1 MVGNVG
7 MEEAVMRQI
16 SYALK
21 PSLTD
26 VSRIFL
32 CTKFLSL
39 KIEIKF

>member
-21 PSLTD
+21 PSLTNVTTFEFF
-26 VSRIFL
+26 VSSFYYSIL
-32 CTKFLSL
+32 D
-39 KIEIKF
+39 